1 MGSRGAGR
9 VHSERLG
16 QSAETI
22 SEKIAVL
29 AGQLN
34 NVLQESRLRN
44 KGQQG
49 EASMGTAAGVPKTGF
64 ALLMMAVRKKQAK
77 GKEDKQ

>member
-1 MGSRGAGR
+1 M
-9 VHSERLG
+9 
-16 QSAETI
+16 
-22 SEKIAVL
+22 L
-29 AGQLN
+29 ANQLN

-49 EASMGTAAGVPKTGF
+49 EASMGTAAGVPSTGF
-64 ALLMMAVRKKQAK
+64 SLLMMAVRKKQAK